1 MFKTFTGLEYLAID
15 VANAYGL
22 DKLPFDARILW
33 VKYNQDTLETLAI
46 EAEEPH
52 LYNKA
57 VAHLRKALKGLPS
70 GHAVALDSC
79 ASGLQLMSV
88 MTGCK
93 SGCYMTGLIDPDKRM
108 DAYSLV
114 TGHMND
120 LLGDASVLVPRKDAK
135 DAVMT
140 TLYGSK
146 AKPREIFGDKSP
158 AYNAFYEVLEDKCKG
173 AYRLLN
179 VLISA
184 WDSKKDFNHWVL
196 PDGFNAYVPVMQSQI
211 DRVKVEELE
220 YTMSVQTWLN
230 QPLDYSVSLAANVV
244 HSVDAYVLR
253 TLVRRCNYN
262 AKQVKEAVELIQDA
276 LANLSLVYFYP
287 DEAIMPVHLFNKTGI
302 ADISCLD
309 VLPKIVKYLP
319 QRMLKQLLATFTEM
333 LKHEPFE
340 VITIHDS
347 FACLPNHCNVLR
359 WHYKE
364 ILAQIAESTMLDH
377 LLSQLF
383 GEECIFSKL
392 DKDLAPLIRNS
403 NYGLS

>member
-1 MFKTFTGLEYLAID
+1 MFKEFTGIEYLAID

-22 DKLPFDARILW
+22 DKETFEYRIDW
-33 VKYNQDTLETLAI
+33 VKANQDSLETYASK
-46 EAEEPH
+46 AEEPH

-114 TGHMND
+114 TGYMND
-120 LLGDASVLVPRKDAK
+120 LLGKDSVVVSRKDAK
-135 DAVMT
+135 QGVMCS
-140 TLYGSK
+140 LYGSTATPK
-146 AKPREIFGDKSP
+146 VIFGYKSP

-184 WDSKKDFNHWVL
+184 WDSEKEFNHWVL
-196 PDGFNAYVPVMQSQI
+196 PDGFNAYVPVMQSQVN
-211 DRVKVEELE
+211 RVKVEELE

-230 QPLDYSVSLAANVV
+230 QPLEYSVSLAANVV

-262 AKQVKEAVELIQDA
+262 VKQVKEAVGLIQDA
-276 LANLSLVYFYP
+276 LANQSLVFHYS

-302 ADISCLD
+302 ADISCLEH
-309 VLPKIVKYLP
+309 LPKIVNQLP

-333 LKHEPFE
+333 LKNEPFE

-347 FACLPNHCNVLR
+347 FACLPSHCNVLR

-364 ILAQIAESTMLDH
+364 ILAEIVESTMLDH

-383 GEECIFSKL
+383 SEECIFSKL

>member
-1 MFKTFTGLEYLAID
+1 MFKNFSGLEYLAID

-22 DKLPFDARILW
+22 DKETFEKRIQW
-33 VKYNQDTLETLAI
+33 VKQNQSDLENYASK
-46 EAEEPH
+46 AEEPH

-57 VAHLRKALKGLPS
+57 VAHFRKALKGLPT

-114 TGHMND
+114 TGYMND
-120 LLGDASVLVPRKDAK
+120 LLGKDSVMVSRKDAK
-135 DAVMT
+135 QGVMCS
-140 TLYGSK
+140 LYGSTATPK
-146 AKPREIFGDKSP
+146 SIFGYKSP

-184 WDSKKDFNHWVL
+184 WDSEKEFNHWVL
-196 PDGFNAYVPVMQSQI
+196 PDGFNAYVPVMQSKVN
-211 DRVKVEELE
+211 RVKVEELE

-262 AKQVKEAVELIQDA
+262 VKQVKEAVGLIQDA
-276 LANLSLVYFYP
+276 LANQSLVFTYS

-302 ADISCLD
+302 ADISCLEH
-309 VLPKIVKYLP
+309 LPKIVNQLP

-333 LKHEPFE
+333 LKNEPFE

-347 FACLPNHCNVLR
+347 FACLPSHCNVLR

-364 ILAQIAESTMLDH
+364 ILAEIVESTMLDH

-383 GEECIFSKL
+383 SEECIFSKL

>member
-1 MFKTFTGLEYLAID
+1 
-15 VANAYGL
+15 
-22 DKLPFDARILW
+22 
-33 VKYNQDTLETLAI
+33 
-46 EAEEPH
+46 
-52 LYNKA
+52 
-57 VAHLRKALKGLPS
+57 
-70 GHAVALDSC
+70 
-79 ASGLQLMSV
+79 
-88 MTGCK
+88 
-93 SGCYMTGLIDPDKRM
+93 MTGLIDPDVRM
-108 DAYSLV
+108 DAY
-114 TGHMND
+114 TFITEEMNK
-120 LLGDASVLVPRKDAK
+120 LLGNDAITIERKDAK
-135 DAVMT
+135 QAIMT
-140 TLYGSK
+140 SLYGSK
-146 AKPREIFGDKSP
+146 AKPKEIFGYKSP

-184 WDSKKDFNHWVL
+184 WDSEKEFNHWVL

-262 AKQVKEAVELIQDA
+262 VKQVTNAIGLIQEA
-276 LANLSLVYFYP
+276 LKDIRLVYFYD

-302 ADISCLD
+302 ADISCLEH
-309 VLPKIVKYLP
+309 LPKIVNQLP

-333 LKHEPFE
+333 LKNEPFE
-340 VITIHDS
+340 VITVHDS
-347 FACLPNHCNVLR
+347 FACLPSHCNVLR

-364 ILAQIAESTMLDH
+364 ILAMIAESTMLDH

-392 DKDLAPLIRNS
+392 DNNLAPLIRNS
-403 NYGLS
+403 NYGLC

>member
-1 MFKTFTGLEYLAID
+1 MFKQFTGIEYLAID
-15 VANAYGL
+15 VANGYGL
-22 DKLPFDARILW
+22 DKESFEYRIQW
-33 VKYNQDTLETLAI
+33 VKDNQKDLEDYAQL
-46 EAEEPH
+46 AEEPH
-52 LYNKA
+52 LFNKS
-57 VAHLRKALKGLPS
+57 VAHFRKALKGLPT

-120 LLGDASVLVPRKDAK
+120 LLGKDSVVVSRADAK
-135 DAVMT
+135 QGVMCS
-140 TLYGSK
+140 LYGSK
-146 AKPREIFGDKSP
+146 ATPKIIFGYKSP

-184 WDSKKDFNHWVL
+184 WDNKKEFNHWVL
-196 PDGFNAYVPVMQSQI
+196 PDGFNAYVPVMQSQV

-262 AKQVKEAVELIQDA
+262 VKQVTNAIGLIQEA
-276 LANLSLVYFYP
+276 LKDIRLVYFYD

-302 ADISCLD
+302 ADISCLEH
-309 VLPKIVKYLP
+309 LPKIVNQLP

-333 LKHEPFE
+333 LKNEPFE
-340 VITIHDS
+340 VITVHDS
-347 FACLPNHCNVLR
+347 FAALPNHCNVLR
-359 WHYKE
+359 YWYKE
-364 ILAQIAESTMLDH
+364 ILAEIAESTMLDH

-392 DKDLAPLIRNS
+392 DNNLAPLIRNS

>member
-1 MFKTFTGLEYLAID
+1 MFKTYSGLEYLAID

-22 DKLPFDARILW
+22 DKETFEKRIQW
-33 VKYNQDTLETLAI
+33 VKTNQQDLENFSVLAD
-46 EAEEPH
+46 EPH
-52 LYNKA
+52 LFNKA

-108 DAYSLV
+108 DAYTLI

-120 LLGDASVLVPRKDAK
+120 RLGSASVVVSRPDAK
-135 DAVMT
+135 DAVMK

-146 AKPREIFGDKSP
+146 KEPRVIFGDKSP

-196 PDGFNAYVPVMQSQI
+196 PDGFNAYVPVMQSQVN
-211 DRVKVEELE
+211 RVKVEELE

-244 HSVDAYVLR
+244 HS
-253 TLVRRCNYN
+253 
-262 AKQVKEAVELIQDA
+262 
-276 LANLSLVYFYP
+276 
-287 DEAIMPVHLFNKTGI
+287 
-302 ADISCLD
+302 
-309 VLPKIVKYLP
+309 
-319 QRMLKQLLATFTEM
+319 
-333 LKHEPFE
+333 
-340 VITIHDS
+340 
-347 FACLPNHCNVLR
+347 
-359 WHYKE
+359 
-364 ILAQIAESTMLDH
+364 
-377 LLSQLF
+377 
-383 GEECIFSKL
+383 
-392 DKDLAPLIRNS
+392 
-403 NYGLS
+403 